1 MSKAKTIQPLLPTEK
16 LGGRVNSLSKE
27 ACLINGSQ
35 EEDADGYEPPYESQ
49 DMSNKKVLLT
59 IYLCMMSGQLM
70 FLSIASFF
78 PNYKNEKHP

>member
-1 MSKAKTIQPLLPTEK
+1 MSKANTSQPLLPTEK

-49 DMSNKKVLLT
+49 DMSNKLARGKGT
-59 IYLCMMSGQLM
+59 EGQNDIP
-70 FLSIASFF
+70 SS
-78 PNYKNEKHP
+78 